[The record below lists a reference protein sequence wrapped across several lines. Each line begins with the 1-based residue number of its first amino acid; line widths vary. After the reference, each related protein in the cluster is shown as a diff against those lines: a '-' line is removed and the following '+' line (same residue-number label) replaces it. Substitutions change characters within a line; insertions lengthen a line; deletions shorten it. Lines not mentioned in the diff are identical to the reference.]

1 MFKKFYK
8 PSGQSS
14 KANKGARLY
23 SNSTSKIKKKN
34 SIIIQTGYGQAKMT
48 KQWLSNKKRKRK
60 KRLNN
65 LVSAVAQV
73 NEVIALTCKP
83 FFFFW
88 L

>member
-1 MFKKFYK
+1 
-8 PSGQSS
+8 
-14 KANKGARLY
+14 
-23 SNSTSKIKKKN
+23 
-34 SIIIQTGYGQAKMT
+34 MT

-83 FFFFW
+83 FFFF
-88 L
+88 LALTYKPDRISI